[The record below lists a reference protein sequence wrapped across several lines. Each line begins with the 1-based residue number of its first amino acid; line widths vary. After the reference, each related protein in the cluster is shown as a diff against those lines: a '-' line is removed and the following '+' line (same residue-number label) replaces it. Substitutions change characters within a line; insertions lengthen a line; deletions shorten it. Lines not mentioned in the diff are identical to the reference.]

1 MNQFVTEWNT
11 WRDSRNSALAKPFG
25 WLSVVGLHW
34 LDAES
39 TWTDAPGTFTV
50 DDGWVTVSLKTGI
63 KAGPAAET
71 FDLLSKVDNAG
82 PVGLPAAPV
91 RTAED
96 RPVRPAR
103 PCPATHRPCLG

>member
-50 DDGWVTVSLKTGI
+50 DVRGRG
-63 KAGPAAET
+63 EE
-71 FDLLSKVDNAG
+71 VD
-82 PVGLPAAPV
+82 VVELPFYQ
-91 RTAED
+91 RKS
-96 RPVRPAR
+96 
-103 PCPATHRPCLG
+103 